1 MYGGRDM
8 IVEFVLVVSV
18 TTPIE
23 SFRYVGHFTSCEQ
36 AHLYVEL
43 NIPDAKA
50 TRCLLEDYIYLPDSV
65 KKRTIRI
72 HDGAESFLPVDL

>member
-1 MYGGRDM
+1 M
-8 IVEFVLVVSV
+8 IAEFVLVVSV
-18 TTPIE
+18 TVPIE
-23 SFRYVGHFTSCEQ
+23 HFRYIGHFTSCEQ

-43 NIPDAKA
+43 NIPDVKA

>member
-18 TTPIE
+18 TSPIE
-23 SFRYVGHFTSCEQ
+23 HWEYKGHFLSCEQ